1 MKLSAKEIL
10 EKAKRLFAR
19 DSNWRSLWQQA
30 ADFISPKRSNIL
42 SPVAPGIKQTE
53 KLFDS
58 TGIHSNELLGASM
71 KQAITPANVKWFSIR
86 HRDEELMK
94 DEDVVRWLEDSA
106 KRMFLAFHQSNF
118 DSEVH
123 ELDLD
128 LGAFGMGAMYCDEKP
143 RTSPKFNGLRFHT
156 LSIGEYTIEENFEG
170 DVDTLLRT
178 FRPTARVAFS
188 RWGKDVGPRILK
200 ALEQKPEQT
209 FPFIH
214 CVTPGERFFVSHYLN
229 VEEKLLVE
237 KPRLY
242 RGFPYLVPRWGKTSG
257 EENGRGPGFIAL
269 PDIRTLNKAVQ
280 LELQALAMMIKP
292 PMKSS
297 DNGVIGSP
305 KLIPGGL
312 TIVQRNAIF
321 EPLKLNIE
329 LQTYQVRAEKLEAKI
344 RRVFYS
350 DQLQMQ
356 DTPTMTA
363 AEAYIRYELMQ
374 RILGPT
380 LGRMEREFLDKLI
393 KRAFSI
399 MYFAGAFSPM
409 PPILQGRLDELD
421 IEYEGEMAKAQKSS
435 EVSGLMD
442 VLNILAIVAPQDPSV
457 IDWLNF
463 DAIIPWLWEIR
474 GVPKKL
480 LNLEDDVKGL
490 RANRA
495 KNQDQS
501 AQEQRALLIAEVL
514 KKLAP
519 AIREGAVPSNFA
531 QIMAG
536 AAAGG
541 QL

>member
-1 MKLSAKEIL
+1 MKLSAKDIL
-10 EKAKRLFAR
+10 EKAKRLFGAQG
-19 DSNWRSLWQQA
+19 NWRSLWQEA
-30 ADFISPKRSNIL
+30 ADYIMPKRSNVL
-42 SPVAPGIKQTE
+42 SMVTPGTKQTE

-94 DEDVVRWLEDSA
+94 DEDAVRWLEDCA
-106 KRMFLAFHQSNF
+106 RRMFLAFHQSNF

-128 LGAFGMGAMYCDEKP
+128 LGAFGMGAMYCDERP
-143 RTSPKFNGLRFHT
+143 RVAPKFNGLRFHT
-156 LSIGEYTIEENFEG
+156 LSIGEYAIEENFEG
-170 DVDTLLRT
+170 DVDTLLRN
-178 FRPTARVAFS
+178 FRLTARIAFG
-188 RWGKDVGPRILK
+188 RWGKDAGARIVK

-214 CVTPGERFFVSHYLN
+214 CVAPNERFNISYYLN
-229 VEEKLLVE
+229 ADEKILVE

-269 PDIRTLNKAVQ
+269 PDIKTLNKAVQ

-297 DNGVIGSP
+297 DNGVIGNP
-305 KLIPGGL
+305 KLIPGGI
-312 TIVQRNAIF
+312 TTVQRNAIF

-329 LQTYQVRAEKLEAKI
+329 LQTYQVRADKLEAKI

-363 AEAYIRYELMQ
+363 AEAYIRYEMMQ

-399 MYFAGAFSPM
+399 MYFAGAFAPM

-421 IEYEGEMAKAQKSS
+421 IEYEGEMAKAQRSS

-457 IDWLNF
+457 IDHMNF
-463 DAIIPWLWEIR
+463 DAIIPWLCQVR

-480 LNLEDDVKGL
+480 LNAEDDIKEMRV
-490 RANRA
+490 NRA
-495 KNQDQS
+495 KSQNQ
-501 AQEQRALLIAEVL
+501 ATQEQRALLIAEVL

-519 AIREGAVPSNFA
+519 AIKEGAVPPNFA

-536 AAAGG
+536 SMAGG
-541 QL
+541 QI